1 MGFLEQ
7 KISELALSKTEK
19 RVADYILVNQDNVG
33 LKTVTELAEDIG
45 VSGTSIIRFVRRLG
59 YQSLEE

>member
-33 LKTVTELAEDIG
+33 LKTVTELAEMPLRL
-45 VSGTSIIRFVRRLG
+45 TRFTIRAL
-59 YQSLEE
+59 LA